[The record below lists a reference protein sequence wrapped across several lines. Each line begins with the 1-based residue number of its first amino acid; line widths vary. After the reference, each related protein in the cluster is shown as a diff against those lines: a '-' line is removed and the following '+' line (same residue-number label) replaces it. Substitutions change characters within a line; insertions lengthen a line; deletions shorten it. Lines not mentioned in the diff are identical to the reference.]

1 MGGAPLGPGLCLPQ
15 ALRGCPLL
23 MPLTPALGRQD
34 YSKSAPAEREETQ
47 FHVGLA
53 CCPFEKEVETAAA
66 WRSVPGRGARFSSL
80 EQAELGAGLYPQ
92 DPWIALRLE
101 NLSLCLY
108 FSGLIC
114 VVFPKSSS
122 SSFFSLSK
130 HMQLLER
137 RLHLSLAAHVTRLSM
152 RWGVSALCVRSRLSL
167 WPLSSGLDRGAL
179 LG

>member
-15 ALRGCPLL
+15 ALWGCPLL
-23 MPLTPALGRQD
+23 MSLTPALGRQD

-122 SSFFSLSK
+122 SSSFFSFLSTCSYLNVGCICRW
-130 HMQLLER
+130 QLMLR
-137 RLHLSLAAHVTRLSM
+137 AC
-152 RWGVSALCVRSRLSL
+152 LCVGVCQHCASVPGFPCGRF
-167 WPLSSGLDRGAL
+167 PLG
-179 LG
+179 